1 MSLMD
6 RIRQSNPL
14 ADGTKVQLQGA
25 ERTEEVRDFVNGS
38 LISFRL
44 RRFPS

>member
-14 ADGTKVQLQGA
+14 ADGTKVQLQGVSGPR
-25 ERTEEVRDFVNGS
+25 ELGTLSVVH
-38 LISFRL
+38 
-44 RRFPS
+44 